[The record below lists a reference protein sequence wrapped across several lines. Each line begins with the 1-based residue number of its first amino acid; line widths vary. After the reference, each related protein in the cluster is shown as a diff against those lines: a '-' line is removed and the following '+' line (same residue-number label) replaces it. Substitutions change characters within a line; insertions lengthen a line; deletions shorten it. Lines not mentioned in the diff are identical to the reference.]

1 MTHICQQ
8 LQVPLSSYYDWQQ
21 RANKKPCPVREAK
34 LAAIREIDTVTD
46 SSYGARRIAQELTHR
61 GLPAGRYHARTLMAE
76 AGVEALVPKPP
87 RYPKVGGAESLIAPN
102 LLNREF
108 DVQQP
113 GTTYAGDI
121 TYIWTTKGWLYLAM
135 VMDLYS
141 RKIVGWAYSDHP
153 NTDLVVRALRLA
165 LGQRKTEGELMFH
178 SDQGCQY
185 SSHRFVE
192 YLAENQITQSM
203 SRRGNCWDNAP
214 VERFFRSLK
223 TERIRKKA
231 YTSHSLAIQDISHY
245 IAGFY
250 NSQRRHSANDGLS
263 PLEFEQ
269 TLTHAA

>member
-1 MTHICQQ
+1 MTRICQQ

-21 RANKKPCPVREAK
+21 RVNKPPCPVRKAK
-34 LAAIREIDTVTD
+34 LAAVREIDIVTH
-46 SSYGARRIAQELTHR
+46 SSYGARRVAQELTLM
-61 GLPAGRYHARTLMAE
+61 GWLVGRYHAATLMAE

-87 RYPKVGGAESLIAPN
+87 LYPKVGGTESLIAQN

-108 DVQQP
+108 DVEQL
-113 GTTYAGDI
+113 GTVYAGDI
-121 TYIWTTKGWLYLAM
+121 TYIWTTQGWLYLAI
-135 VMDLYS
+135 VMDLCS
-141 RKIVGWAYSDHP
+141 RKIVGWAFSSNP
-153 NTDLVVRALRLA
+153 NTDLVIRALRLA
-165 LGQRKTEGELMFH
+165 LGQRKAEGELMFH

-185 SSHRFVE
+185 SSHRFVK

-231 YTSHSLAIQDISHY
+231 YTSHSLATQDVSNY

-250 NSQRRHSANDGLS
+250 NTRRRHSTNGGVS

-269 TLTHAA
+269 NLTNAA